1 MDLRNVIFA
10 IALSFAVLF
19 GWSVIFETPQSE
31 EQKASQQNESYQ
43 KKDRQNSDA
52 PSVNIENKKV
62 PNILR
67 KDAISSGKRIKFEN
81 DNVKGSIALEGAL
94 IDDIVFKKYKLKLGS
109 DKRVTYLN
117 PAATNDGYFV
127 ETGWA
132 SSNIDKISLPTAK
145 TLWKVKGN
153 SKLSVGNPVIVEW
166 NNNSGLIFRKKIELD
181 DKFLFK
187 ITQEIQNKSNGTVE
201 LYPYA
206 QITRNQK
213 PVLAAGSMS
222 GTMILHDGFIGVF
235 NEDLKEYDYDDI
247 QDKKKE
253 HNAES
258 GWLGITDKYWITAL
272 VPEKNQSF
280 KGEFVYKNSYKAN
293 YILNKPVVV
302 QPSSS
307 KTSGTKVF
315 IAAKEVKVID
325 GYAESEA
332 INKFDLTIDWGWL
345 YFLTKPLFFIINY
358 LFELTK
364 NFGIA
369 IILVTAAV
377 RLLFFP
383 LANYSF
389 RSMAKMKILQP
400 ELLRLKELHKGD
412 KAKLQQEMMA
422 LYKREKVNP
431 LSGCLPILIQIPFF
445 FAIYKMLL
453 ISLEMRHQ
461 PFFGWIKD
469 LSAQDPT
476 SIFNIFGLIP
486 WDPPSF
492 LIIGA
497 WPIMMGAT
505 MYLQQKLNPT
515 PPDPI
520 QAKIFMFF
528 PLFLTIILAPFP
540 AGLVVYWT
548 VSNILT
554 IAQQCVIMRTTTVKT
569 K

>member
-1 MDLRNVIFA
+1 MDLRNVVFA

-19 GWSVIFETPQSE
+19 GWSVIFETPQIE
-31 EQKASQQNESYQ
+31 EQKKLEQTQGSQKTDN
-43 KKDRQNSDA
+43 KNTDA
-52 PSVNIENKKV
+52 PSPNVNIEKEKV
-62 PNILR
+62 LNISR
-67 KDAISSGKRIKFEN
+67 DDAIKSVKRVNFEN
-81 DNVKGSIALEGAL
+81 ENVKGSISLKGFL
-94 IDDIVFKKYKLKLGS
+94 IDDILFKKYNTEVNS
-109 DKRVTYLN
+109 DEKVKYLN
-117 PAATNDGYFV
+117 PSETNDGYFV

-132 SSNIDKISLPTAK
+132 ASNTTNTPLPTK
-145 TLWKVKGN
+145 NSIWKVVGN
-153 SKLSVGNPVIVEW
+153 NKLSVGNPVTAEW
-166 NNNSGLIFRKKIELD
+166 NNKSGLTFRKKIELD
-181 DKFLFK
+181 EKFLFK
-187 ITQEIQNKSNGTVE
+187 VTQEVQNNSSQRVE

-206 QITRNQK
+206 QITRNQD
-213 PVLAAGSMS
+213 PDVVDFY
-222 GTMILHDGFIGVF
+222 ILHEGFIGVF
-235 NEDLKEYDYDDI
+235 DEDLQEEGYDDI
-247 QDKKKE
+247 KEKKKE
-253 HNAES
+253 YSAGE
-258 GWLGITDKYWITAL
+258 GWLGITDKYWLTAL
-272 VPEKNQSF
+272 VPEKNQPF
-280 KGEFVYKNSYKAN
+280 KGEFTYKNGFKAN
-293 YILNKPVVV
+293 YIQNKPVVI
-302 QPSSS
+302 QPSG
-307 KTSGTKVF
+307 SGISESKVF

-325 GYAESEA
+325 GYAETES
-332 INKFDLTIDWGWL
+332 INKFDLTIDWGWF
-345 YFLTKPLFFIINY
+345 YFFTKPLFFIMNY

-369 IILVTAAV
+369 IVLVTAAV

-400 ELLRLKELHKGD
+400 ELLRLKELHKED
-412 KAKLQQEMMA
+412 KVKLQQEMMA

-445 FAIYKMLL
+445 FAIYKMLF

-476 SIFNIFGLIP
+476 SIFNFFGLIP

-540 AGLVVYWT
+540 SGLVVYWT
-548 VSNILT
+548 INNILT
-554 IAQQCVIMRTTTVKT
+554 IAQQWVIYRSTTVKT